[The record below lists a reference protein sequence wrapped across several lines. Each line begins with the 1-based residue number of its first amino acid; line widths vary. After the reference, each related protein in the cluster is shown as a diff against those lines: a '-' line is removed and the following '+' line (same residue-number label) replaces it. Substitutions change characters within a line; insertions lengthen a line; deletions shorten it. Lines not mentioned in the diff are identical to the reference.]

1 MLYNYKTHRSE
12 RVTEYQRRYE
22 HLLLF
27 SCFTLTIDLCSMDSL
42 SLDDHLVVRQTPTPT
57 PPVAVTVTA
66 PEGITVKN
74 CVKKVNQKVTPECV

>member
-1 MLYNYKTHRSE
+1 MLILLTERLTTGLFPTIRS
-12 RVTEYQRRYE
+12 
-22 HLLLF
+22 H
-27 SCFTLTIDLCSMDSL
+27 SSDTLDLCSMDSL